1 MNKRLLLFL
10 MALLCFGLSSAQTVQ
25 TTNGTVTQTYIP
37 LYSYYSYSYTQHI
50 VLKSELENG
59 GWDNTFDSITKLRWH
74 WSGTGNLNNST
85 NWKVY
90 LGNTSKTAFSSS
102 TDWVALTNLTQV
114 FDGNITIPSSAGWI
128 EIELDQAFQYD
139 GIDNLVIAV
148 NELTPSYCTY
158 PGAAFTSTSVGTSR
172 GLYKYQDS
180 SNPDLNN
187 PPSGTTT
194 ANLPNV
200 QIYFRESC
208 PSPGNIHLTAVG
220 STTATV
226 AWTAGYQETSWN
238 LEYRELGDETWIP
251 VTNLIDMSY
260 ELTNLTPNTQYQVR
274 LQSDCGTEQSSF
286 TFPFTFYTSLIPVQ
300 LPYFNDFENPVTHSD
315 FQLLNGTQTNQW
327 IISSATDVNNT
338 EYGSYAMYIS
348 NDPTTDAWA
357 YTNTTS
363 RVYAFCDV
371 EVPTD
376 AAELKLTFDWIAN
389 GASATS
395 DFLRVYWMP
404 VNVEVLPGQI
414 PPTVGGVNYD
424 LQAQIGNYTGG
435 GGSHWLS
442 KQTTWQQAEFVIN
455 TTQFP
460 DLAGNT
466 WRLYFHWRNGTS
478 SAMQPPATVD
488 NISLQVV
495 DCPTPSQLVASNPT
509 TTSVDLAWTENGNAA
524 IWNVEYKKLTE
535 DTWTQ
540 ETFVI
545 DNPYTVQNLDPS
557 TPYQFRVQSDCGT
570 EVSPYTFPVTMA
582 TQCAAISTF
591 PWEDSFESIT
601 AADQFPQCWLA
612 TGTSNK
618 LRTDISDYGLYNR
631 RARTGTDYAYFVYG
645 CNNTLFTP
653 EFQLQG
659 GVSYDF
665 SFWYV
670 TDGYS
675 GWQTLKANVYSAQ
688 SSDSLIQQIAEA
700 TTLNNQTYQRLK
712 GTFTPTADGTYYF
725 GVYCQ
730 SSTAPYY
737 LTMDDFMVAESA
749 TCTEPTGLT
758 ATNITSTSADINFV
772 PAQATDTEFKL
783 TWRVADAPTWEEEVL
798 YTTSFELT
806 QLTPNTFYQVRVF
819 TACSD
824 GTYSD
829 HAEVTFRTACSELT
843 ETDFPYTE
851 NFDTYGSGSGSFPTC
866 WNYLTTY
873 SSAPY
878 CSSSYTVSSPY
889 SLYAYSYPGLYTI
902 LIAPGVDENVELSDL
917 QVTFYARGASGEQV
931 HLGVIEDPTSAASF
945 VLIQSFDVTNAQQQY
960 TGYLSSYTG
969 TGKHVALRVAPITNY
984 TSYYF
989 DNFVMDFAPDCLPV
1003 NDLTVSNVGATSAL
1017 VSWTPNGTPDYFNIE
1032 VIAAGD
1038 PTGMQFNTSDNH
1050 YILTGLTELTNY
1062 TVSVTPECSGVEGL
1076 PVSKT
1081 FATTCALGGDVIVGT
1096 PGATTSTNGEY
1107 LPTYTYYNYCYTQQ
1121 IFDAT
1126 ELSDISDSIFGI
1138 GFQYFIGT
1146 NYTRNLEIHLGH
1158 TLQTTYSS
1166 TSNYV
1171 PGTNFVKVFDGSVT
1185 FTNTGE
1191 NNWFVFNFTTPF
1203 IYDSDSNL
1211 VVTVIDK
1218 SGNWEGYDQKFR
1230 THATTGNKAI
1240 YLYDDNNQFTLA
1252 PSGGYGSAVAYRSNV
1267 KFVTPCQEATCYP
1280 PNVIVDNIGS
1290 TDADFQIIP
1299 YASETSWEV
1308 EYKPSEETDWIPF
1321 GTVNTTT
1328 NNIPNLNP
1336 YTQYDLR
1343 VRSVCG
1349 TTDMSIW
1356 KSVTFIT
1363 NTTYPATIPYTCDF
1377 EDPTENAEWS
1387 FKNSG
1392 QTNKWYVGNA
1402 SNNPDVNNTV
1412 GGANALY
1419 ISNDGGDTWA
1429 YTAGT
1434 GNNSKSYAFRDFEIP
1449 AEATELRL
1457 TIDWI
1462 ANGNGLADMLRVFWV
1477 SPGANINAGAIPPG
1491 AIDVDS
1497 ALATSYGTHVNDIH
1511 LQGVTD
1517 WQETTTFYI
1526 KNTQFPNFAGKTW
1539 RLYFLWRNDVSSTTA
1554 QQPPAVVDNITLE
1567 AVTCPSPSQL
1577 LAPTATETSVTLNW
1591 TENGTATMWNVE
1603 YKKVTE
1609 STWSVTQAYNTP
1621 FVVDNLDHSSNYVFR
1636 VQADCGGDVSGYSN
1650 IVTKKTLC
1658 APITDLPWDDSF
1670 ESITTAGELPPCW
1683 LASGT
1688 SGKFSTQITNY
1699 GSYNRNA
1706 RTGTR
1711 AAYFLYGCDNRL
1723 YTPGIQLQGGVSYDF
1738 SFWYVTDGY
1747 SGWTTLQSGVYT
1759 SQTSTT
1765 PTQVLA
1771 TVSNANNTQYQMM
1784 TGTFVPASD
1793 GVYYFGVYCQ
1803 ATTSPWYLTVDDFA
1817 VYETPD
1823 CVMPDSLEASN
1834 VTYTSVDLEWTEEG
1848 DATEWEIEYGAPGF
1862 TSGTIVPA
1870 YTNPFT
1876 LTGLNHSTAYEIRV
1890 RSVCAVD
1897 DNSMWSS
1904 RVSIFTPCLAS
1915 VLPFS
1920 EDFSTLP
1927 GCWTQTYS
1935 GGVSSGVWGY
1945 DPTGTEAGGTA
1956 GEMVAQWTNGVGV
1969 TRLIS
1974 PLIRFDNVAAAE
1986 LSFKHYYNNFDPG
1999 VILKVQCSPDQ
2010 TTWTD
2015 LSFSHSGSDLGP
2027 TTETLQFVP
2036 IADSLFFAWMIDGDH
2051 FDINYWH
2058 IDDVSIE
2065 ETSGCLTPIGISY
2078 SNVTT
2083 TSVDVEWV
2091 DPTTGNTW
2099 EIEYGALGFTQGTGT
2114 VLAVT
2119 TNPATITGLTSSTC
2133 YDFYVR
2139 AICGPGEESNWS
2151 QKQTFCTSQVPE
2163 NTPFTID
2170 FETESGFTFAN
2181 NPTGNNWYIGSATGV
2196 NNTTGGS
2203 NGLYISNDNGT
2214 TNAYTSTSTAVWAFR
2229 DIYFTPSTDDY
2240 TLTFDWKCYGE
2251 GSGSYPY
2258 DYFNVYI
2265 GAPAMPVA
2273 GTSIVVPAGATA
2285 LATALNQ
2292 QTTWQQASYTLPV
2305 ADYSGQTMRLYFC
2318 WRNDGSVANQ
2328 PPAAIDNIAVST
2340 AGGPVGC
2347 DTPTNLAISNISA
2360 TGATATWGGTAASWV
2375 FEYKT
2380 AAATTWIVQNVTTP
2394 TYTMTGLQPSTAYE
2408 ARVKAICEDGEESA
2422 YTAIA
2427 PFTTSATP
2435 CITPTNLQVT
2445 NVTDQSALAT
2455 WTAGGNE
2462 TSWQVDYKLLSSSNW
2477 TTGTATTTSFAMTGL
2492 QSNSQYHVRVKAI
2505 CTTGE
2510 SAFTEP
2516 VTFTTLGGTVTYTIT
2531 ATAGPHGTITPS
2543 GDVTVNQGA
2552 SQTFTFTPEA
2562 GYRIDVVLVDG
2573 APQVPVPESYTF
2585 ENVQANH
2592 AIHVDFAES
2601 ITENELSQYV
2611 TLYPNPTQSLI
2622 DLKLDRD
2629 YLGATECRIYD
2640 MYGKLMRIMP
2650 IEEEI
2655 TTIDV
2660 SDFAAGVYFVRLTT
2674 EQGQVSK
2681 RFVKK

>member
-1477 SPGANINAGAIPPG
+1477 SPGANINAGAIPAG

-2036 IADSLFFAWMIDGDH
+2036 IADSLF
-2051 FDINYWH
+2051 
-2058 IDDVSIE
+2058 
-2065 ETSGCLTPIGISY
+2065 L
-2078 SNVTT
+2078 
-2083 TSVDVEWV
+2083 
-2091 DPTTGNTW
+2091 
-2099 EIEYGALGFTQGTGT
+2099 
-2114 VLAVT
+2114 
-2119 TNPATITGLTSSTC
+2119 
-2133 YDFYVR
+2133 
-2139 AICGPGEESNWS
+2139 
-2151 QKQTFCTSQVPE
+2151 
-2163 NTPFTID
+2163 
-2170 FETESGFTFAN
+2170 
-2181 NPTGNNWYIGSATGV
+2181 
-2196 NNTTGGS
+2196 
-2203 NGLYISNDNGT
+2203 
-2214 TNAYTSTSTAVWAFR
+2214 
-2229 DIYFTPSTDDY
+2229 
-2240 TLTFDWKCYGE
+2240 
-2251 GSGSYPY
+2251 
-2258 DYFNVYI
+2258 
-2265 GAPAMPVA
+2265 
-2273 GTSIVVPAGATA
+2273 
-2285 LATALNQ
+2285 
-2292 QTTWQQASYTLPV
+2292 
-2305 ADYSGQTMRLYFC
+2305 
-2318 WRNDGSVANQ
+2318 
-2328 PPAAIDNIAVST
+2328 
-2340 AGGPVGC
+2340 
-2347 DTPTNLAISNISA
+2347 
-2360 TGATATWGGTAASWV
+2360 
-2375 FEYKT
+2375 
-2380 AAATTWIVQNVTTP
+2380 
-2394 TYTMTGLQPSTAYE
+2394 
-2408 ARVKAICEDGEESA
+2408 
-2422 YTAIA
+2422 
-2427 PFTTSATP
+2427 
-2435 CITPTNLQVT
+2435 
-2445 NVTDQSALAT
+2445 
-2455 WTAGGNE
+2455 
-2462 TSWQVDYKLLSSSNW
+2462 
-2477 TTGTATTTSFAMTGL
+2477 
-2492 QSNSQYHVRVKAI
+2492 
-2505 CTTGE
+2505 
-2510 SAFTEP
+2510 
-2516 VTFTTLGGTVTYTIT
+2516 
-2531 ATAGPHGTITPS
+2531 HG
-2543 GDVTVNQGA
+2543 
-2552 SQTFTFTPEA
+2552 
-2562 GYRIDVVLVDG
+2562 
-2573 APQVPVPESYTF
+2573 
-2585 ENVQANH
+2585 
-2592 AIHVDFAES
+2592 
-2601 ITENELSQYV
+2601 
-2611 TLYPNPTQSLI
+2611 
-2622 DLKLDRD
+2622 
-2629 YLGATECRIYD
+2629 
-2640 MYGKLMRIMP
+2640 
-2650 IEEEI
+2650 
-2655 TTIDV
+2655 
-2660 SDFAAGVYFVRLTT
+2660 
-2674 EQGQVSK
+2674 
-2681 RFVKK
+2681 